1 MYLWSSSTSSPSPPS
16 PPSSSASSP
25 SPASRVAFCGRNHS
39 ATVITSVSPSCP
51 SQCVPALTRDNSHC
65 PPALMNQCLPLFV
78 SSGDTHD
85 PLFAAEQRGLANHH
99 SCIVL
104 TSTCSQT
111 ICVPAAC
118 FTFVFVFVFVLANHH
133 SYLLYCLN
141 LNMQLDYT
149 CVPASCFTLFL
160 YLYLYWQITIRVLS

>member
-16 PPSSSASSP
+16 PPSLSASSP

-111 ICVPAAC
+111 IHLHMCSSC
-118 FTFVFVFVFVLANHH
+118 LF
-133 SYLLYCLN
+133 YLCICICICIGKSPFISL
-141 LNMQLDYT
+141 
-149 CVPASCFTLFL
+149 
-160 YLYLYWQITIRVLS
+160 VLS